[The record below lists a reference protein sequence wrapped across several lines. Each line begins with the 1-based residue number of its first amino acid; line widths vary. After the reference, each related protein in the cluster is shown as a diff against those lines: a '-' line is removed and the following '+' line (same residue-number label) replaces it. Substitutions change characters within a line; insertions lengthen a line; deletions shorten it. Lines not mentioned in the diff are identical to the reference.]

1 MIRSSGYRSARSR
14 CPAVPESS
22 SCACGGPPPRVT
34 RGWLRRGTTGGSRR
48 LEAGW
53 GGVRS
58 GRPLSLRAWSSFL
71 IELKRKAV
79 ILTATGLGV
88 VSTYNCCKSGRGR
101 AALTPRVEADFKNRS
116 TRGCILGI
124 GLFLDDIFGL
134 PYCPLRDTARLAGA
148 GRAAGGDRER
158 RARHRDGGSFPR
170 SRPRRRR
177 GRGTRLFQ
185 RLHPR
190 CSSTGRSARPSSA
203 VRAARLQPRSRAG

>member
-22 SCACGGPPPRVT
+22 SCACGGTPPRFP
-34 RGWLRRGTTGGSRR
+34 RGWWRRGTPAGSRR
-48 LEAGW
+48 LDGAR

-158 RARHRDGGSFPR
+158 RARHPGGGAFTR
-170 SRPRRRR
+170 RPPPR
-177 GRGTRLFQ
+177 GRDPGKRLFQ
-185 RLHPR
+185 RLHR
-190 CSSTGRSARPSSA
+190 ARGRGSEAL
-203 VRAARLQPRSRAG
+203 AASPASLLAGTDP